1 MDHSKFFKSKQHY
14 KMEKGGGGVEDE
26 KDHRTIVFLKSGC
39 CCQ

>member
-14 KMEKGGGGVEDE
+14 KMERGGGEDE